1 MKRSE
6 LIEAVRNDE
15 IAQIARVLCVAA
27 GSVNR
32 AKAVRRV
39 IRAGFVLAQS
49 VDGVPDDG
57 KDFSPYEDQVRL
69 AMLAAAW
76 DAFCAEFSDP

>member
-6 LIEAVRNDE
+6 LIKAVRNE

-27 GSVNR
+27 SSVNR
-32 AKAVRRV
+32 AKTVRRV

-49 VDGVPDDG
+49 VDGVPDEG
-57 KDFSPYEDQVRL
+57 
-69 AMLAAAW
+69 
-76 DAFCAEFSDP
+76 